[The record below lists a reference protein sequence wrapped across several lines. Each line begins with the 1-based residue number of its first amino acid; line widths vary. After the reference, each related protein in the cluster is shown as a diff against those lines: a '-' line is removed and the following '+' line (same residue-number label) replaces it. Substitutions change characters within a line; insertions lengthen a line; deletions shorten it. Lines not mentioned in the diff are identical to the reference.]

1 MNALVADDDRGAI
14 AILSK
19 AIRGLGL
26 EVTVAHTGTAA
37 WEHLAGAGAPGL
49 AIMDWMMPGLDGP
62 EICRRIRQH
71 PTLAATYVILLTSRD
86 HRSDML
92 AGLDAGAD
100 DYIIKPFDLD
110 ELRARVHVGLRV
122 ARLQQRLAEQIDELR
137 AAKDELSRAVSTDA
151 LTGLSSRR
159 RWFDAASTEFM
170 RARRYGHP
178 LSLLLVDLDFFKRIN
193 DTYGHDTGDNVLKAF
208 AGVLRKECRQSDVA
222 GRLGGEEFAVLLA
235 ETALHA
241 AREVAQRVVDRC
253 RALAV
258 PSPNGNATCTCSIG
272 VAELTSEDQAVE
284 AVLGRADRALYTAKH
299 DGRNNWR

>member
-26 EVTVAHTGTAA
+26 DVTVAHTGTAA
-37 WEHLAGAGAPGL
+37 WEHLTGATAPGL
-49 AIMDWMMPGLDGP
+49 VIMDWMMPGLDGP

-86 HRSDML
+86 HRTDVL

-100 DYIIKPFDLD
+100 DYIIKPFDLE

-122 ARLQQRLAEQIDELR
+122 ARLQQRLAEQIEELR
-137 AAKDELSRAVSTDA
+137 AARDELSRAVSTDA

-159 RWFDAASTEFM
+159 RWFDAAATEFA

-178 LSLLLVDLDFFKRIN
+178 LSLLVADLDFFKRVN
-193 DTYGHDTGDNVLKAF
+193 DTYGHDTGDHVLKAF
-208 AGVLRKECRQSDVA
+208 AGVLRKECRRSDVA
-222 GRLGGEEFAVLLA
+222 GRLGGEEFAVLLP
-235 ETALHA
+235 ETALPA
-241 AREVAQRVVDRC
+241 AREAARRIIDRC
-253 RALAV
+253 RALEV
-258 PSPNGNATCTCSIG
+258 PGPKGRVSCTCSIG
-272 VAELTSEDQAVE
+272 VAEIVSEDQAVE
-284 AVLGRADRALYTAKH
+284 AVLGRADQALYAAKR
-299 DGRNNWR
+299 DGRNVYR